1 MRQKSMRE
9 QPANPARRR
18 WLRWAGATSALAF
31 APAGLRAAA
40 PAIYRDPRAPVDLR
54 VRDLMARMTLDEKV
68 AQLVTLSR
76 RKRDIMDGSLAFDP
90 AKADA
95 LHPHGIGQIA
105 RPSDRGGAA
114 TAANTG
120 TDVTGRWRKP
130 ADTIAFVNAGQRWAR
145 ERTRLGI
152 PILFHEES
160 LHGYMAPDATSFP
173 QAIAL
178 AGSFDRDL
186 MTRVQSVIGREVR
199 AHGTVLALSPVVDIA
214 RDPRWGRIE
223 ETFGEDSYL
232 CGEMGVAAVRGLQG
246 DGNTLAPGKVFATL
260 KHMTGHGQPESGENV
275 APAPIA
281 ERELRERFFP
291 PFRKVV
297 ARTGIGAV
305 MPSYNE
311 IDGVPSHANRWLL
324 GDILRGEW
332 GFDGAIVS
340 DYAAIPELATLHH
353 VAADADGAAR
363 LALLAG
369 VDSDLPD
376 GEAYAGLAA
385 QVRAGR
391 VAQAA
396 VDAACCRMLTLKFRA
411 GLFEEGPV
419 DPRAAARLTANA
431 EALALAR
438 LAAQRSIALLANNG
452 ILPLT
457 AGAHARVA
465 VIGPNAAV
473 ARLGGY
479 SSLPRDPVSL
489 LDGVRAHLAGK
500 AQVVHAQGVF
510 ITQSEDRSAN
520 EVVLA
525 DAARNRALIAEAVAV
540 AKTAD
545 VILLAIGDTEQTS
558 REGYAK
564 THLGDR
570 AGLDLLGEQNDLFR
584 AMKATG
590 KPVVVV
596 AINGRPPSWPTVA
609 AAGAT
614 GADALL
620 ECWYAG
626 QEGGHAIADVLF
638 GVVNPGAKLPVSVAR
653 HVGQLPVFYD
663 AKPSARRGYLFET
676 TDPLFPFGFGL
687 SYTRFTLSPP
697 RLSAARI
704 GIGGSVSVAVDVT
717 NVGQRTGDEV
727 VQLYVHDRVASV
739 TQPVKALR
747 GFERVTLKPGET
759 RTVTMVLDPDAFA
772 MWNLDMKEVVE
783 PGEFDIM
790 TGADS
795 RDLQSVT
802 LTIA

>member
-1 MRQKSMRE
+1 MHNGSGRGGPSGLS
-9 QPANPARRR
+9 RRHL
-18 WLRWAGATSALAF
+18 LRWTGAVSALAF
-31 APAGLRAAA
+31 TPAALRAAA

-68 AQLVTLSR
+68 AQLTTLSR
-76 RKRDIMDGSLAFDP
+76 RKRDIMNPALAFDP

-95 LHPHGIGQIA
+95 AHPHGIGQIA

-114 TAANTG
+114 TATDTG
-120 TDVTGRWRKP
+120 AEVTGRWRRP
-130 ADTIAFVNAGQRWAR
+130 VDTIAFVNAAQAWAR
-145 ERTRLGI
+145 QRTRLGI

-186 MTRVQSVIGREVR
+186 MTRVQAVIGREVR

-246 DGNTLAPGKVFATL
+246 DGRTLAPGKVFATL

-297 ARTGIGAV
+297 AQTGIAAV

-324 GDILRGEW
+324 DGVLRGEW

-340 DYAAIPELATLHH
+340 DYAAIPELATFHH
-353 VAADADGAAR
+353 VAADLDAAAR
-363 LALLAG
+363 LALRAG

-376 GEAYAGLAA
+376 GEAFRGLAD
-385 QVRAGR
+385 QVRAGT
-391 VAQAA
+391 VAVAA
-396 VDAACCRMLTLKFRA
+396 IDAACRRMLTMKFRA
-411 GLFEEGPV
+411 GLFEAAPA

-438 LAAQRSIALLANNG
+438 EAAHRSIALLVNDG

-457 AGAHARVA
+457 AGAHRRVA

-473 ARLGGY
+473 VRLGGY

-500 AQVVHAQGVF
+500 AEVVHAQGVF
-510 ITQSEDRSAN
+510 ITRSEDRSAD
-520 EVVLA
+520 EVALA
-525 DAARNRALIAEAVAV
+525 DPERNRALIAEAVAV
-540 AKTAD
+540 ANGAD
-545 VILLAIGDTEQTS
+545 IVLLAIGDTEQTS
-558 REGYAK
+558 REGYARN
-564 THLGDR
+564 HLGDR
-570 AGLDLLGEQNDLFR
+570 AGLDLLGEQNALFE
-584 AMKATG
+584 AVKATG
-590 KPVVVV
+590 KPVVVI

-609 AAGAT
+609 AGAN
-614 GADALL
+614 ALL

-626 QEGGHAIADVLF
+626 QEGGHAIADIVF
-638 GVVNPGAKLPVSVAR
+638 GRVNPGAKLPVTVAR

-663 AKPSARRGYLFET
+663 AKPSARRGYLFES

-687 SYTRFTLSPP
+687 SYTSFTLSPP
-697 RLSAARI
+697 RLSAPRI
-704 GIGGSVSVAVDVT
+704 GIGGSVDVEVDVT
-717 NVGQRTGDEV
+717 NTGQRTGDEV
-727 VQLYVHDRVASV
+727 VQLYVRDQVASV
-739 TQPVKALR
+739 TQPVKALK
-747 GFERVTLKPGET
+747 GFQRVTLKPGER
-759 RTVTMVLDPDAFA
+759 RTVRLTLGPDAFA
-772 MWNLDMKEVVE
+772 LWNLDMDEVVE
-783 PGEFDIM
+783 PGRFDIM
-790 TGADS
+790 TGANS
-795 RDLQSVT
+795 RDLQTVT
-802 LTIA
+802 LDIA